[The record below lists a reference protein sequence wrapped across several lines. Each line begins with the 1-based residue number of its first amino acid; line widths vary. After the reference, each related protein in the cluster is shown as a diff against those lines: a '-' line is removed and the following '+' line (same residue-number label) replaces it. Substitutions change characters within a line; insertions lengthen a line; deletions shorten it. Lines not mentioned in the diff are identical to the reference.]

1 MLNIIETMTH
11 LFKRDL
17 SHLIKA
23 ISNSSSGPKETSKP
37 AEEEEVGVGEE
48 TDGVGE
54 SDAEWV

>member
-37 AEEEEVGVGEE
+37 AEEDEVGVGEE
-48 TDGVGE
+48 TDE
-54 SDAEWV
+54 

>member
-37 AEEEEVGVGEE
+37 AEEEQVGVLSSA
-48 TDGVGE
+48 D
-54 SDAEWV
+54 S